1 MVRAAVAAAACLAG
15 VAAAQEIP
23 IKDKAW
29 EDFKVKFDK
38 KYESKEQEEHRRG
51 VFESTLEYIEK
62 SNANA
67 ENKFKLGVN
76 QFSDLLVE
84 EWSSSYF
91 GVKPPTAALYA
102 NSPYLGRHEVSN
114 VTLPDSVDWS
124 KSGAV
129 TPIKNQGQCGSCWS
143 FSATGAMEGAYEI
156 ANGKLVSISEQML
169 VDCAQKF
176 GEQGCNGGLMDGAFG
191 YAQKN
196 GMCTEESYS
205 YEAKA
210 GKCQA
215 STCTKAFGPDTV
227 SGYKD
232 VSSDNKMALMS
243 AVAQQ
248 PVSIAIEADKMVFQS
263 YQSGVLSGMCGSQ
276 LDHGVL
282 VVGYGT
288 LDGEDYWKV
297 KNSWGETWGM
307 EGYVL
312 LKRGKEGAGECGIL
326 SQPSY
331 PVIKAAASEMV
342 VV

>member
-1 MVRAAVAAAACLAG
+1 MVRVTVAAAACLAG
-15 VAAAQEIP
+15 VAVAQEIP
-23 IKDKAW
+23 IKDQAW
-29 EDFKVKFDK
+29 DDFKKKFNK
-38 KYESKEQEEHRRG
+38 KYESKEQEAKRRG
-51 VFESTLEYIEK
+51 VFESTMQYIEK
-62 SNANA
+62 SNANK
-67 ENKFKLGVN
+67 ENTFKLGLN
-76 QFSDLLVE
+76 QFSDLLVD
-84 EWSSSYF
+84 EWSSAYF
-91 GVKPPTAALYA
+91 GMKPPTAAMYGNA
-102 NSPYLGRHEVSN
+102 PYLGRHEVAN
-114 VTLPDSVDWS
+114 VTLPASVDWS
-124 KSGAV
+124 TKGAV
-129 TPIKNQGQCGSCWS
+129 TAIKNQGQCGSCWS

-156 ANGKLVSISEQML
+156 ANGKLISLSEQQL
-169 VDCAQKF
+169 VDCGSSF

-196 GMCTEESYS
+196 GMCTETDYP
-205 YEAKA
+205 YDAKS

-215 STCTKAFGPDTV
+215 SSCTKAWGPDTV

-232 VSSDNKMALMS
+232 VSTDDKMALMS

-263 YQSGVLSGMCGSQ
+263 YQSGVLTGMCGSK

-312 LKRGKEGAGECGIL
+312 LKRGKTGAGECGIL

-331 PVIKAAASEMV
+331 PVVKKAAAEMV

>member
-1 MVRAAVAAAACLAG
+1 MG
-15 VAAAQEIP
+15 
-23 IKDKAW
+23 KA
-29 EDFKVKFDK
+29 
-38 KYESKEQEEHRRG
+38 
-51 VFESTLEYIEK
+51 
-62 SNANA
+62 
-67 ENKFKLGVN
+67 
-76 QFSDLLVE
+76 
-84 EWSSSYF
+84 
-91 GVKPPTAALYA
+91 
-102 NSPYLGRHEVSN
+102 
-114 VTLPDSVDWS
+114 
-124 KSGAV
+124 
-129 TPIKNQGQCGSCWS
+129 GSCAAS
-143 FSATGAMEGAYEI
+143 SC
-156 ANGKLVSISEQML
+156 K
-169 VDCAQKF
+169 D
-176 GEQGCNGGLMDGAFG
+176 GLPSKDV
-191 YAQKN
+191 
-196 GMCTEESYS
+196 T
-205 YEAKA
+205 
-210 GKCQA
+210 
-215 STCTKAFGPDTV
+215 
-227 SGYKD
+227 GYKD
-232 VSSDNKMALMS
+232 VATDNKEDLMS

>member
-1 MVRAAVAAAACLAG
+1 MVRVTVAAAACLAG
-15 VAAAQEIP
+15 VAVAQEIP
-23 IKDKAW
+23 IKDQAW
-29 EDFKVKFDK
+29 DDFKKKFNK
-38 KYESKEQEEHRRG
+38 KYESKEQEAKRRG
-51 VFESTLEYIEK
+51 VFESTMQYIEK
-62 SNANA
+62 SNANK
-67 ENKFKLGVN
+67 ENTFKLGLN
-76 QFSDLLVE
+76 QFSDLLVD
-84 EWSSSYF
+84 EWSSAYF
-91 GVKPPTAALYA
+91 GMKPPTAAMYGNA
-102 NSPYLGRHEVSN
+102 PYLGRHEVAN
-114 VTLPDSVDWS
+114 VTLPASVDWS
-124 KSGAV
+124 TKGAV
-129 TPIKNQGQCGSCWS
+129 TAIKNQGQCGSCWS

-156 ANGKLVSISEQML
+156 ANGKLISLSEQQL
-169 VDCAQKF
+169 VDCGSSF

-196 GMCTEESYS
+196 GMCTETDYP
-205 YEAKA
+205 YDAKS

-215 STCTKAFGPDTV
+215 SSCTKAWGPDTV

-232 VSSDNKMALMS
+232 VSTDDKMALMS

-248 PVSIAIEADKMVFQS
+248 PVSIAIEADKMIFQS

-312 LKRGKEGAGECGIL
+312 LKRGKTGAGECGIL

-331 PVIKAAASEMV
+331 PVVKKAAAEMV